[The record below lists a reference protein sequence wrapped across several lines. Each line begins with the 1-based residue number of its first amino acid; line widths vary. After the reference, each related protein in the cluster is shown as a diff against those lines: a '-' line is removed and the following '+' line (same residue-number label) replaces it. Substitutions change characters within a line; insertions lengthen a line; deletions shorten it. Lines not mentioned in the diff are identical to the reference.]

1 MFVCV
6 SVYRFWIY
14 ERGVIAGCVC
24 VCAPGRFV
32 SVSSRRAG
40 GGRQK
45 MRTRHAGGMCITCQ
59 GGGGGEGEGEGG
71 ERVEH
76 LWLQMCSCECQSLA

>member
-1 MFVCV
+1 MVCV
-6 SVYRFWIY
+6 R
-14 ERGVIAGCVC
+14 VC
-24 VCAPGRFV
+24 PGRFV

-59 GGGGGEGEGEGG
+59 GGGGEGKEREGRGWSIYG
-71 ERVEH
+71 SRCALVNV
-76 LWLQMCSCECQSLA
+76 SL